1 MQTKLAFQIRLYTQT
16 KFNISGISLQKAQ
29 KLSNSTS
36 GLHEKELTRHLQVLQ
51 PVCTKKKFLEEQTE
65 KSGQ

>member
-1 MQTKLAFQIRLYTQT
+1 M